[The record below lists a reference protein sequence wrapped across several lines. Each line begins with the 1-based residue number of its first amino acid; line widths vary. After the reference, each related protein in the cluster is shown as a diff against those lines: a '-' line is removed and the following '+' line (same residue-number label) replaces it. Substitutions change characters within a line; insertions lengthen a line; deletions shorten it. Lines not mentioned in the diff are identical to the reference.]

1 MIRTAES
8 LSAAPKTLSERF
20 MQVKISCKTLIY
32 FQVVYVLIILWLN
45 DALGLPGS
53 TLYVTDI
60 VTVAALLS
68 CPRGSWSRLRRL
80 GTSALISVFAVFCI
94 VLFLGD
100 VAHAVKPAL
109 VLWGI
114 RNTFR
119 FFFFGYACASI
130 LNREDIDCF
139 FRLFF
144 WFQVLNLG
152 VSIVQY
158 AMGFDGDHLGGI
170 FGTVTGCNGY
180 TNVFF
185 CILLAYYSL
194 AFVDGREGLWKFVFV
209 AASTLVIAALAEL
222 KLFYFEAA
230 AIVIFAVVCRV
241 NKPRS
246 VLLLLVALVAF
257 FIALQVFSV
266 VFPSAYQM
274 LTNFDELMGYST
286 DNTGAVA
293 GYNISRINAFSDIN
307 QFIFHGNLSLNLF
320 GVGFGNAGYSQY
332 SIFTSAFYGVYG
344 YLNYLFFTT
353 QTWFIETGYV
363 GFGLLITQFV
373 ALCVY
378 CGRWAKRLPEESFY
392 FRLVQI
398 VAIITILCFWYNQTL
413 RVEAAYLTFLVL
425 STPYIVLK
433 DSMFGKGRS
442 SHGTERTR

>member
-1 MIRTAES
+1 MIQTSER
-8 LSAAPKTLSERF
+8 LSTAPKTLGEHF
-20 MQVKISCKTLIY
+20 MHMEISRKTLIY
-32 FQVVYVLIILWLN
+32 FQIVYVLIILWLN
-45 DALGLPGS
+45 DLLELPSS

-68 CPRGSWSRLRRL
+68 CPKGSWSRLRKL
-80 GTSALISVFAVFCI
+80 GTSALIWVFAVFCI

-100 VAHAVKPAL
+100 VAHAVKPTL

-119 FFFFGYACASI
+119 FFAFGYACASI
-130 LNREDIDCF
+130 LNREDIDGF
-139 FRLFF
+139 FHMFF
-144 WFQVLNLG
+144 WFQVLNICI
-152 VSIVQY
+152 SIIQY

-194 AFVDGREGLWKFVFV
+194 AFVDGRERFWKFVFI
-209 AASTLVIAALAEL
+209 ASSTLVIAALSEL

-230 AIVIFAVVCRV
+230 AIVIFAVLCRA

-246 VLLLLVALVAF
+246 FMLLLVTLMVF
-257 FIALQVFSV
+257 IIALQIFSV
-266 VFPSAYQM
+266 VFPNAYEM
-274 LTNFDELMGYST
+274 LTNFDELMDYST
-286 DNTGAVA
+286 DNTGAVE

-320 GVGFGNAGYSQY
+320 GVGFGNAGYSQF
-332 SIFTSAFYGVYG
+332 SVFTSTFYGVYG

-363 GFGLLITQFV
+363 GFGLLIIQFV
-373 ALCVY
+373 ALCIY
-378 CGRWAKRLPEESFY
+378 CGRWAKRLSEESFY

-398 VAIITILCFWYNQTL
+398 VAIMTVLCFWYNQTL

-425 STPYIVLK
+425 SIPFVVVK
-433 DSMFGKGRS
+433 DSKFGKDGS
-442 SHGTERTR
+442 VHGLERTR